1 MKSDALGKFPSW
13 YMQMYHTQQIQHVE
27 LEEGSGLTDLSERK
41 QNLKKRKRK
50 IKTNVSN
57 RT

>member
-41 QNLKKRKRK
+41 QNLKKK
-50 IKTNVSN
+50 KTKNKN
-57 RT
+57 KCQ